1 MPNKTLSDFAALHEP
16 VSHGTALFPI
26 ALYEITSTLWMEERI
41 WYHWHEELEILVV
54 TRGCARMNIAGR
66 SHDIREQDIVIVPS
80 GALHS
85 ASRTPGQPFCFFALV
100 FSPSLLDRSGSD
112 DIYRKYIAPVFENR
126 LQFPEHIVPHSA
138 WQQELLTLL
147 YSIRDLFAEKA
158 PGFELLVKAR
168 LLEIWHALAARSIP
182 ASSPKPG
189 EDRAAHHIKP
199 VLAYLQKN
207 YRRQISLREVAEAV
221 HMSEGHLCRL
231 FRSVTGMTLT
241 DYLNLYRISVSA
253 DLLIQNRYSISEVAG
268 MTGFNNIS
276 YFNKIFRRYM
286 HMTPTQF
293 RRSDHAHP
301 LSCTGR

>member
-66 SHDIREQDIVIVPS
+66 SHDIREQDIVIV
-80 GALHS
+80 
-85 ASRTPGQPFCFFALV
+85 
-100 FSPSLLDRSGSD
+100 SGSD
-112 DIYRKYIAPVFENR
+112 GIYRKYIAPVFENR

-301 LSCTGR
+301 LSFTGR